1 MDAVTNLG
9 LVILFFY
16 SMTKILSFY
25 GISESTYGV
34 YLLFYILI
42 ALCIAVLPTEEPSF

>member
-16 SMTKILSFY
+16 CMTKILSFY
-25 GISESTYGV
+25 GVSESTYGV

-42 ALCIAVLPTEEPSF
+42 ALCIAILPHEEPSF

>member
-1 MDAVTNLG
+1 MDPVTNLG

-16 SMTKILSFY
+16 SMTKILTFY
-25 GISESTYGV
+25 GINQSAYGV

-42 ALCIAVLPTEEPSF
+42 GLCIIVLPTEEPTF

>member
-1 MDAVTNLG
+1 MDPVTNLG

-16 SMTKILSFY
+16 CVTKLLSFY
-25 GISESTYGV
+25 GVSESTYGV

-42 ALCIAVLPTEEPSF
+42 ALSIVILPHEEPSF